1 MNAFPTSSIFH
12 SYQPLQGII
21 VSSVLLLT
29 STLPHISHICLLYS
43 LKSHFSFVS
52 GLDKYS
58 TASLREVVEACD
70 GVQMQCIFIFIIFP
84 LGDIY
89 NPNTHIV
96 VILRK
101 YH

>member
-1 MNAFPTSSIFH
+1 M
-12 SYQPLQGII
+12 
-21 VSSVLLLT
+21 
-29 STLPHISHICLLYS
+29 
-43 LKSHFSFVS
+43 S

-89 NPNTHIV
+89 NPNTHII